1 MATVTIS
8 DLHKS
13 FGKTKAVNGIS
24 VDIAN
29 GEFFVILGPSGA
41 GKTTTL
47 KSVAGFHSADGS
59 YVWGALKRKATI
71 CFWSSTLNDVWGRL
85 LVVIRISR
93 LFSKCHRRCS
103 SINCSVK
110 VSSPFF
116 TPRTVLPAL
125 VFASMSC
132 QGDEIAARS

>member
-47 KSVAGFHSADGS
+47 KSVAGD
-59 YVWGALKRKATI
+59 RPT
-71 CFWSSTLNDVWGRL
+71 T
-85 LVVIRISR
+85 
-93 LFSKCHRRCS
+93 
-103 SINCSVK
+103 
-110 VSSPFF
+110 
-116 TPRTVLPAL
+116 T
-125 VFASMSC
+125 
-132 QGDEIAARS
+132 